1 MDLGLGGRGYL
12 LTGASRGLGF
22 ATARALVDDGARVLV
37 SSRSAAS
44 VDAAVASLG
53 GAPAA
58 SGLAADLAAPSAAQ
72 DLVTAAVRDLGRVDG
87 ALVSVGGPAPGSVL
101 DTDEAAWRDAVDSVL
116 LGTIRLVKAL
126 VPVLGDGAAIGLVLS
141 TSVRQPIGHLAISN
155 GLRPGLA
162 MTAKALADELGPRGI
177 RVFGLLPGTIA
188 TDRITDIEAASGDA
202 AAMRARTEAGIPLR
216 RVGRPEEFGAV
227 AAFALSPA
235 ASYLTGVDDPGR
247 RRRHQDARERPVRVR
262 WRRAGTGRPT
272 TPTTSRAT
280 GRRRCR
286 RRPARPPRAPR

>member
-1 MDLGLGGRGYL
+1 VDLGLGGRGYL
-12 LTGASRGLGF
+12 LTGASRGLGA

-37 SSRSAAS
+37 SSRSRGS
-44 VDAAVASLG
+44 VDAAVAALG

-58 SGLAADLAAPSAAQ
+58 YGLAADLADTSSAQ
-72 DLVTAAVRDLGRVDG
+72 DLVAAAVRDLGRVDG
-87 ALVSVGGPAPGSVL
+87 ALVSVGGPKPGSVL
-101 DTDEAAWRDAVDSVL
+101 DTDEADWRDAVDSVL

-126 VPVLGDGAAIGLVLS
+126 VPVLAEGSAIGLVLS

-202 AAMRARTEAGIPLR
+202 AAMRARTESGIPLR

-227 AAFALSPA
+227 AAFLLSPA
-235 ASYLTGVDDPGR
+235 ASYVTGTMVAVDGGVTR
-247 RRRHQDARERPVRVR
+247 
-262 WRRAGTGRPT
+262 
-272 TPTTSRAT
+272 SL
-280 GRRRCR
+280 
-286 RRPARPPRAPR
+286 

>member
-37 SSRSAAS
+37 GSRSAES

-58 SGLAADLAAPSAAQ
+58 HGLAADLADAGAA
-72 DLVTAAVRDLGRVDG
+72 DALVAAATERLGRVDG

-101 DTDEAAWRDAVDSVL
+101 EVGEGDWRAAFDAVL
-116 LGTIRLVKAL
+116 LGTVRLVKAL

-141 TSVRQPIGHLAISN
+141 SSVREPIGHLAISN
-155 GLRPGLA
+155 ALRPGLA

-177 RVFGLLPGTIA
+177 RVFGLLPGRIA
-188 TDRITDIEAASGDA
+188 TDRMVQIDGRQPDPEAAR
-202 AAMRARTEAGIPLR
+202 RASEATIPLR
-216 RVGRPEEFGAV
+216 RYGRPEEFGRV

-235 ASYLTGVDDPGR
+235 ASYLTGVML
-247 RRRHQDARERPVRVR
+247 PVDGGLIR
-262 WRRAGTGRPT
+262 
-272 TPTTSRAT
+272 SL
-280 GRRRCR
+280 
-286 RRPARPPRAPR
+286 

>member
-12 LTGASRGLGF
+12 LTGASRGLGL

-58 SGLAADLAAPSAAQ
+58 SGLAADLASPEAAGT
-72 DLVTAAVRDLGRVDG
+72 LVDTARARLERLDG
-87 ALVSVGGPAPGSVL
+87 ALISVGGPTPGSVL
-101 DTDEAAWRDAVDSVL
+101 EATEDDWRAAVDSVL

-126 VPVLGDGAAIGLVLS
+126 VPALGDGAAIGLVLS
-141 TSVRQPIGHLAISN
+141 TSVRQPIPHLAISN

-188 TDRITDIEAASGDA
+188 TDRITEIEAASGDPT
-202 AAMRARTEAGIPLR
+202 AMRADTEAGIPLR
-216 RVGRPEEFGAV
+216 RVGRPEEFGRV

-235 ASYLTGVDDPGR
+235 ASYLTGVML
-247 RRRHQDARERPVRVR
+247 PVD
-262 WRRAGTGRPT
+262 GGF
-272 TPTTSRAT
+272 SRSL
-280 GRRRCR
+280 
-286 RRPARPPRAPR
+286 